1 MVVILTSYV
10 SIGLGIVLLA
20 LGLYL
25 RSQKHAQA
33 TLVLGIGTALV
44 LFGLALLA
52 WFMRAFG

>member
-25 RSQKHAQA
+25 RSQKHEQA
-33 TLVLGIGTALV
+33 TLVLGIGTVLV

-52 WFMRAFG
+52 WFMRAFS